1 MNQILFDFSIGKSIT
16 LVKRKR
22 IRSKA
27 SQTDK
32 WRTREWNEES
42 QLYIKKK
49 VLFLK
54 RDTVVCLSAA
64 LNSKPISNT

>member
-22 IRSKA
+22 IRSKV